1 MNRTVAASQLPATA
15 RIIVIIFEQRSVMTG
30 GVNSTPPGMMRE
42 RAGGIFI
49 R

>member
-1 MNRTVAASQLPATA
+1 
-15 RIIVIIFEQRSVMTG
+15 VIIFEHKSVMTG
-30 GVNSTPPGMMRE
+30 GVTTNPPGIMRE